1 MTNVFTKM
9 KEFNLSKIMNF
20 IFNNESISARRKV
33 FNSLWSIFFGLLIAF
48 IFISSTAKPSEVIQE
63 IFNTAFSEL
72 KTYDTL
78 LLVVIFTF
86 GGIAVGTGFK
96 AGIFNIGIPSQMMTA
111 GGVSLLILI
120 NSAKIGEP
128 VSHGF
133 IFLAFLVGILF
144 SAFIG
149 FIAGVLKA
157 FFKINEV
164 ISTILLNWIIF
175 YLFYQIFSAKLWNF
189 YLGDDVS
196 QSITLPTFTTSNN
209 FIIMMLF
216 VVVIFATLMWFVFQK
231 TTIGYKIKM
240 SGLNLN
246 ASKYAGTNEKF
257 LVISSLSFSA
267 LIAGVAG
274 FLWYVIL
281 QKNMLFSAR
290 APLKEGFDTIL
301 IALLAYNSPIGSILV
316 SLFYSI
322 IFSGSSN
329 LQSIDYNLDS
339 NSISIIFGIVVYLSA
354 ISIVFTKFKPLTFI
368 YKVYLFIKAQVFWKS
383 KQKEQWIAFK
393 KEKDS
398 KLKTSS
404 EKGKNS
410 KLLEAKVQIIEEKI
424 NYLNN
429 EYNQRNLALFP
440 TYLRLLILHFKHNC
454 LSKKIIKQSI
464 AQHKSEWKKLKTEL
478 ENEFLNNYKNIKA
491 LNSTKDKISDD
502 ETLAEFSK
510 IHQKRKQLD
519 EKLDSLG
526 YNKLKHQKQKHKAN
540 IFVLN
545 TSFKKNL
552 KEFLAIEEEKVI
564 ITINKIKAKIC
575 KKSKKEVE

>member
-1 MTNVFTKM
+1 MTNVFTKI

-20 IFNNESISARRKV
+20 IFNHVSISTRRKV

-48 IFISSTAKPSEVIQE
+48 IFISSTASPSEVIE
-63 IFNTAFSEL
+63 DIFNTAFSAT

-78 LLVVIFTF
+78 LLVIIFTF

-96 AGIFNIGIPSQMMTA
+96 AGIFNIGIPGQMMTS
-111 GGVSLLILI
+111 GGVALLILI
-120 NSAKIGEP
+120 NSAKINEP
-128 VSHGF
+128 VSNGF
-133 IFLAFLVGILF
+133 IFLAFLVGIFF

-175 YLFYQIFSAKLWNF
+175 YLFYQIFSAQLWNF
-189 YLGDDVS
+189 YKGDDVS
-196 QSITLPTFTTSNN
+196 QSVTLPTFTTSNN

-216 VVVIFATLMWFVFQK
+216 ILVIFATLMWFVFQK

-246 ASKYAGTNEKF
+246 ASKYAGTNEKI

-329 LQSIDYNLDS
+329 LQSIAYNLDS

-368 YKVYLFIKAQVFWKS
+368 YKAYLFIKAQVFWKS
-383 KQKEQWIAFK
+383 QQKEQWIIFK

-404 EKGKNS
+404 KKGKNS
-410 KLLEAKVQIIEEKI
+410 EFLEEKVHIIEDKI
-424 NYLNN
+424 NYLQNQ
-429 EYNQRNLALFP
+429 YNKRNLALFT
-440 TYLRLLILHFKHNC
+440 TYFRLIILHFKHNC
-454 LSKKIIKQSI
+454 LSKKIIKQST
-464 AQHKSEWKKLKTEL
+464 AQHKLEWKKLKKEL
-478 ENEFLNNYKNIKA
+478 ENEFLTNYKNIKA
-491 LNSTKDKISDD
+491 LNSTQKQISDD
-502 ETLAEFSK
+502 EKLAEFSK
-510 IHQKRKQLD
+510 IHEKRKQLD
-519 EKLDSLG
+519 EKLNSLG
-526 YNKLKHQKQKHKAN
+526 YNKLKYQKQKHKAN
-540 IFVLN
+540 IFALN
-545 TSFKKNL
+545 NLFKKDL
-552 KEFLAIEEEKVI
+552 KEFLAIEEKKLL

-575 KKSKKEVE
+575 KKFKKEVK